1 MHQTQ
6 ANNGFFVEC
15 KWGQNKEADRESTVW
30 ILETTYNVHLSTC
43 HWPHNVFYHIHI
55 TFLGPD
61 FISRGGWEFGG
72 VAGDKAA
79 KPVTAVR
86 DCVSTVWADKSHA
99 LTLRHNWASPHGH
112 SLILICHMSNCP
124 FLFFAPS
131 VYFLTCCLL
140 YLEPYSA
147 PNWLTK
153 ILTS

>member
-86 DCVSTVWADKSHA
+86 DCVSTVWADRSHA
-99 LTLRHNWASPHGH
+99 LTHETQLSISTWSQPNP
-112 SLILICHMSNCP
+112 HMSHVKLPLFIFCSFSIFPHMLLAVLGALFCP
-124 FLFFAPS
+124 
-131 VYFLTCCLL
+131 
-140 YLEPYSA
+140 
-147 PNWLTK
+147 
-153 ILTS
+153 